1 MYIHCVDD
9 LFASFID
16 ESLVPFD
23 HLQLQSTL
31 YFDLPEK
38 TSLVPYIQLIC
49 YSENYLV
56 EPSDIAYLCELFQY
70 DIRCI
75 IDTLQF
81 WLNETLEHDE
91 HFVYQ
96 YLFAHVMGFADLLS
110 RPSADNNLQLMDRI
124 KGSDHRIQDLCKQ
137 YYFEKIL
144 DHKQEKEEVMG
155 IEDIY
160 KVMET
165 AAFADAWVGLTYKQ
179 RHQVSEKDF
188 FF

>member
-1 MYIHCVDD
+1 M
-9 LFASFID
+9 SID

-23 HLQLQSTL
+23 HLPLQSTL

-49 YSENYLV
+49 YSENHLV
-56 EPSDIAYLCELFQY
+56 EPSDIAYLCDLFQY
-70 DIRCI
+70 DTRRI

-81 WLNETLEHDE
+81 WLNETLPDG

-96 YLFAHVMGFADLLS
+96 YLFAHAMGFADLLA
-110 RPSADNNLQLMDRI
+110 RPTTEDDLLVLMDRI
-124 KGSDHRIQDLCKQ
+124 KGCSYRIQDLCKQ
-137 YYFEKIL
+137 YYFEKKRVSKL
-144 DHKQEKEEVMG
+144 DDEVMG

-179 RHQVSEKDF
+179 RHQVREMDIL
-188 FF
+188 